1 MTEGR
6 RVSDANKAIMRRFYA
21 EVVNA
26 GNLDLI
32 DELLT
37 DDFVEHEEFPG
48 IPPGRAGVKQFFA
61 MFKGAFPDGTFTPEQ
76 VLADGDLVA
85 ARISVRGTHLGEFM
99 GVAATGKPVDVQ
111 AADIVSF
118 ADGRATAH
126 WGVFDAMAMMQQLG
140 AIPEPGHV

>member
-6 RVSDANKAIMRRFYA
+6 RISDANKAIMRRFYA

-48 IPPGRAGVKQFFA
+48 ITRDREGVKQFFA
-61 MFKGAFPDGTFTPEQ
+61 MFKGAFPDATFTAEQ
-76 VLADGDLVA
+76 VLAEGDLVA
-85 ARISVRGTHLGEFM
+85 ARVTVRGTHLGEFM
-99 GVAATGKPVDVQ
+99 GVAATGKPIEVQ
-111 AADIVSF
+111 AIDIVTF
-118 ADGRATAH
+118 ADGKGTAH
-126 WGVFDAMAMMQQLG
+126 WGVFDAMAMMEQLG
-140 AIPEPGHV
+140 AMPEPG

>member
-6 RVSDANKAIMRRFYA
+6 RISDANKAIMRRFYA

-48 IPPGRAGVKQFFA
+48 ITRDREGVKQFFA
-61 MFKGAFPDGTFTPEQ
+61 MFKGAFPDATFTAEQ
-76 VLADGDLVA
+76 VLAEGDLVA
-85 ARISVRGTHLGEFM
+85 ARVTVRGTHLGEFM
-99 GVAATGKPVDVQ
+99 GVAATGKPIEVQ
-111 AADIVSF
+111 AIDIVTF
-118 ADGRATAH
+118 ADGKGTAH
-126 WGVFDAMAMMQQLG
+126 WGVFDAMAMMEQLD
-140 AIPEPGHV
+140 AMPEPG

>member
-6 RVSDANKAIMRRFYA
+6 RISDANKAIMRRFYA

-48 IPPGRAGVKQFFA
+48 ITRDREGVKQFFA
-61 MFKGAFPDGTFTPEQ
+61 MFKGAFPDATFTAEQ
-76 VLADGDLVA
+76 VLAEGDLVA
-85 ARISVRGTHLGEFM
+85 ARVTVRGTHLGEFM
-99 GVAATGKPVDVQ
+99 GVAATGKPIEVQ
-111 AADIVSF
+111 AIDIVTF
-118 ADGRATAH
+118 ADGKGTAH
-126 WGVFDAMAMMQQLG
+126 WGVFDAMAMMEQLD
-140 AIPEPGHV
+140 AMPEQG

>member
-6 RVSDANKAIMRRFYA
+6 RISDANKAIMRRFYA

-48 IPPGRAGVKQFFA
+48 ITRDREGVKQFFA
-61 MFKGAFPDGTFTPEQ
+61 MFKGAFPDATFTAEQ
-76 VLADGDLVA
+76 VLAEGDLVA
-85 ARISVRGTHLGEFM
+85 ARVTVRGTHLGEFM
-99 GVAATGKPVDVQ
+99 GVAATGKPIEVQ
-111 AADIVSF
+111 AIDIVTF
-118 ADGRATAH
+118 ADGKGTAH
-126 WGVFDAMAMMQQLG
+126 WGVFDAMAMLTQLG
-140 AIPEPGHV
+140 AMPEPG